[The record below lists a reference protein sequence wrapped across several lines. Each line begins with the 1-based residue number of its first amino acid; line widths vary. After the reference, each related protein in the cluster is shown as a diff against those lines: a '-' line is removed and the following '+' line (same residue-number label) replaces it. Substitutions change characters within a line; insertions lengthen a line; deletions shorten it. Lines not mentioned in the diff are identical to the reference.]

1 MPRKPN
7 RRSDRFVDRERLLS
21 AIGACREKIT
31 REQSRMEI
39 CGPLYHSSST
49 VVAAIDGLALML
61 TGRRDYFH
69 LAGHGVHEDVRNAV
83 TRRNAMVVAGNLFAQ
98 IPQRLAEEQ
107 FTVLAE
113 FPGGRIER
121 IISTGQASPPGFWYD
136 QEQTEWVVLLRGSA
150 GLLFEGEDAPRILR
164 PGDYVEIPARRRHRV
179 EWTDATQPTVWLA
192 VHVNAQLDASS
203 TTLIEES

>member
-1 MPRKPN
+1 
-7 RRSDRFVDRERLLS
+7 
-21 AIGACREKIT
+21 
-31 REQSRMEI
+31 
-39 CGPLYHSSST
+39 
-49 VVAAIDGLALML
+49 
-61 TGRRDYFH
+61 
-69 LAGHGVHEDVRNAV
+69 
-83 TRRNAMVVAGNLFAQ
+83 MVVAGNLFAK
-98 IPQRLAEEQ
+98 IPQRLAEEE

-113 FPGGRIER
+113 FPSARIER
-121 IISTGQASPPGFWYD
+121 IVSTGQASPPGFWCD
-136 QEQTEWVVLLRGSA
+136 QEQTEWVVLLSGSA